1 MLFIDRAER
10 ADVLAYALARLLV
23 RPRPD
28 PFATDLVAVPT
39 RGIERWLAQTLATRL
54 GSGGAAQDGV
64 CANISFP
71 SPQGLVRDTL
81 AKATGLEPEHDPWR
95 RERTSWGLP
104 RKLRTHCGLPGVR
117 SGRCDSF
124 SGPGEWVDGAMTSRD
139 AGSRRSR
146 SFGAAGADRL
156 PGEGY
161 ELPDVIKDL
170 EVSEQKLY
178 RSHNHSVA
186 LRPTI

>member
-1 MLFIDRAER
+1 
-10 ADVLAYALARLLV
+10 
-23 RPRPD
+23 
-28 PFATDLVAVPT
+28 
-39 RGIERWLAQTLATRL
+39 
-54 GSGGAAQDGV
+54 
-64 CANISFP
+64 
-71 SPQGLVRDTL
+71 
-81 AKATGLEPEHDPWR
+81 
-95 RERTSWGLP
+95 
-104 RKLRTHCGLPGVR
+104 
-117 SGRCDSF
+117 
-124 SGPGEWVDGAMTSRD
+124 MTSRD